1 MLYVL
6 LLVFGFIGLFI
17 MAAMGS
23 LRTGRG
29 HPGAR
34 GHSAKGHGK
43 GVHRGKVHVQGKSNF
58 GLASLLQAFSPI
70 DFFATAMGA
79 GALGIV
85 GRKVFKNEQ
94 IALGMAVAGGIIMDF
109 LIVKPLLNLM
119 MKYASDPSEGLEGAV
134 SQLAE
139 AATSFDGQ
147 GRGLIKLTIDGQ
159 TSQILATLEPGEVG
173 AGIRVSKGDRLV
185 ILDVDSARNICRVSR
200 EIAIDE

>member
-1 MLYVL
+1 M
-6 LLVFGFIGLFI
+6 FGFIGLFI

-29 HPGAR
+29 HAGKGVHAR
-34 GHSAKGHGK
+34 GHGK
-43 GVHRGKVHVQGKSNF
+43 GHSKGLAKGAKAGPTKF
-58 GLASLLQAFSPI
+58 GLASMFQSFSPI

-94 IALGMAVAGGIIMDF
+94 IAAGMAVAGGLIMDF
-109 LIVKPLLNLM
+109 LIVKPLLSAM
-119 MKYASDPSEGLEGAV
+119 MKYASEPSEGLEGAV

-139 AATSFDGQ
+139 AATNFDAQ
-147 GRGLIKLTIDGQ
+147 GRGLIKLNLDGQ
-159 TSQILATLEPGEVG
+159 TSQILATLEPGEVQS
-173 AGIRVSKGDRLV
+173 GIRVAKGDRLV

-200 EIAIDE
+200 EIAIDQ